1 MVSIASPGGR
11 VPASGA
17 LGQIGLVAL
26 VSGTVASV
34 TSSAALALLA
44 KAEGRNAV
52 QPLNATSH
60 WVHGEDAGSVREV
73 DLDHTAVGYAT
84 HHAASVF
91 WAFLFESLQ
100 AARAERNASRTAKNA
115 ALVAAIAAV
124 VDYGVVPKRLT
135 PGWEEVLSASAIT
148 GGYVATALGLM
159 LGGMLTGGSA
169 IAYDKDVRGTRDR
182 RQNHGSGC
190 L

>member
-100 AARAERNASRTAKNA
+100 AARATQRIEDREKRSPRSGNRSGGRLWCRPKAPYAWLGRGALCIGDYRRVRRDGAGADAWRNAN
-115 ALVAAIAAV
+115 
-124 VDYGVVPKRLT
+124 
-135 PGWEEVLSASAIT
+135 
-148 GGYVATALGLM
+148 GGQCYR
-159 LGGMLTGGSA
+159 
-169 IAYDKDVRGTRDR
+169 I
-182 RQNHGSGC
+182 
-190 L
+190 